1 MTDMKIKLKPCP
13 FCEFFDSL
21 KKRNKAFE
29 KPNNGYTVLWSKI
42 DG

>member
-1 MTDMKIKLKPCP
+1 MTDMETKLKPCP

-29 KPNNGYTVLWSKI
+29 KPNNDYTVLRSKI